1 MDLRHESGEIMP
13 DVLTHILFAESVK
26 DLIEDSNIRQFMDE
40 NEKLYNLGAQ
50 GPDILFYYKPWN
62 PFGGSIRVTGHKMHV
77 TETAKFFKDAVILL
91 NTLTGSE
98 YEALLVYLLGF
109 LSHYYCDKS
118 AHPYVNSMIE
128 SGCYTQDGDRKKLS
142 HYEIEAT
149 IDTRLWNE
157 EKRITAS
164 LTNVT
169 ELIKTDELPEV
180 ITEYISKY
188 IYETQTFVISNT
200 EIKRAV
206 LNMQKILNILF
217 DPNDKKKKIINKFPL
232 PRKCYVNDEFSNV
245 DVLNM
250 KRRPW
255 HVPGKEDISLNS
267 SVGDILS
274 GAIKDCA
281 QVTNAIIG
289 FLENGTELELDKVI
303 PNVSYSTGE
312 PI

>member
-1 MDLRHESGEIMP
+1 MP

-26 DLIEDSNIRQFMDE
+26 DLIKDSNIRQFMTE

-62 PFGGSIRVTGHKMHV
+62 PFGGSIRVTGHKMHGI
-77 TETAKFFKDAVILL
+77 ETAKFFKDAVNLL
-91 NTLTGSE
+91 NTLTGSD
-98 YEALLVYLLGF
+98 YESFLVYIIGF

-118 AHPYVNSMIE
+118 THPYVNSMIE
-128 SGCYTQDGDRKKLS
+128 NGCYTQDGGRKKLS

-164 LTNVT
+164 RTNVT
-169 ELIKTDELPEV
+169 ELIKTEELPEV

-188 IYETQTFVISNT
+188 IYETQSFVISNM
-200 EIKRAV
+200 EIRKAV
-206 LNMQKILNILF
+206 SNMQKILNILF
-217 DPNDKKKKIINKFPL
+217 DPDDKKKKIINKLPL

-245 DVLNM
+245 DVLNLQ
-250 KRRPW
+250 RRPW
-255 HVPGKEDISLNS
+255 HELGKDDISLNS

-274 GAIKDCA
+274 GAIKECA

-289 FLENGTELELDKVI
+289 FLENGVELELDKVI
-303 PNVSYSTGE
+303 PNVSYATGK